1 MQQLL
6 SYIQT
11 HYAIGAAAL
20 QTLQQALTKIELRKN
35 DFLLQEGQI
44 SKHLYFL
51 EKGCVRGFYNV
62 DGKDITQWFGFEND
76 FVTSFRSFITQTPSA
91 EYIHVVEDAVLWAID
106 KEQLNNLLKTFT
118 EIEKLVRIIYEQ
130 YYIRLEE
137 RYANAHFKT
146 ATELYENLLH
156 NEPHILQRIPLG
168 YVATY
173 LGISQETLSRIRAK

>member
-1 MQQLL
+1 MHQLL
-6 SYIQT
+6 SYIQSNYT
-11 HYAIGAAAL
+11 ISNAAT
-20 QTLQQALTKIELRKN
+20 QTLQQFLNKIVLCKN
-35 DFLLQEGQI
+35 DFLINEGQVC
-44 SKHLYFL
+44 KHLYFL

-91 EYIHVVEDAVLWAID
+91 EYIHVVEDAVLWALD
-106 KEQLNNLLKTFT
+106 KEQLNNLLKNFT

-146 ATELYENLLH
+146 ATELYENLLQ
-156 NEPHILQRIPLG
+156 NEPHILQRMPLG
-168 YVATY
+168 YIASY